1 MAAVLRNNGSFYH
14 KGGHTP
20 GWFRRDRAMNASESD
35 PTQARAPR
43 QPRRKRV
50 RPLPKAEPARRGVD
64 ADESTPPEKR
74 CMEVMAFDPEAKA
87 GARTDQS
94 KRVSLELSVPGEDD
108 ECGIGMEPIGEYRL
122 EWLPPT
128 IPHCVLEDAPSLTK
142 ATITE
147 CGHGFN
153 ALALLY
159 HFLKNEMTCP
169 FCRRGH
175 ARARMSWESLPP
187 HLRLAMRERLE
198 KTRWEERRE
207 QTDADAADVQM
218 LVVLDLSN
226 PMGLTGEVNPAATA
240 FAHLNRQSLILYA
253 YTGEDSAAP
262 LMVQEIALDTSI
274 SSDGTL
280 RLSSYLHSMR
290 ELTRNLRLLPVRT
303 SRFELVV
310 ASRRRGGGVL
320 VLYRSRRFA
329 SGVSEVEVAW
339 GVEVPATMRLEWVD
353 DRIGWGIASFT
364 MVIRAGQDLVALIGM
379 HDQGEVLR
387 LTAREL
393 HFVAPPE
400 RW

>member
-20 GWFRRDRAMNASESD
+20 GWFRRDRAMNASESE

-50 RPLPKAEPARRGVD
+50 RPLPKDEPALRRRVD

-128 IPHCVLEDAPSLTK
+128 IPQCVLEDAPSLTK

-198 KTRWEERRE
+198 KTR
-207 QTDADAADVQM
+207 
-218 LVVLDLSN
+218 
-226 PMGLTGEVNPAATA
+226 
-240 FAHLNRQSLILYA
+240 
-253 YTGEDSAAP
+253 
-262 LMVQEIALDTSI
+262 
-274 SSDGTL
+274 
-280 RLSSYLHSMR
+280 
-290 ELTRNLRLLPVRT
+290 
-303 SRFELVV
+303 
-310 ASRRRGGGVL
+310 RGGGVL

-364 MVIRAGQDLVALIGM
+364 MVIRAGQDLVALIGT